1 MIRRR
6 EERERAEAAPA
17 AVKPQKRKPV
27 AAKPIPSG
35 PSPLEVVE
43 ADIQRQEAAVA
54 ELERKLAEDWGNVE
68 LLAAHRAARNELQAL
83 LARWE
88 TLFERSGAY
97 GTCPQRGGVTLL
109 RDTRAFCVRR
119 LVSDPGT
126 CQGRGVPR
134 VCRLGSL
141 SSAAGGQ
148 ACGGSNV
155 AMMASAT
162 TLSGFPDSWLA
173 RRSRLKA
180 SCSVRSSFCMRRP
193 FARSIAFRAASA
205 SASESASSRSAV
217 SSSWRARAVLIAGRR
232 SVSRK
237 GLTK

>member
-1 MIRRR
+1 MAIEDRSLRSYEGGWAELIRRR

-88 TLFERSGAY
+88 TLFERSGA
-97 GTCPQRGGVTLL
+97 
-109 RDTRAFCVRR
+109 
-119 LVSDPGT
+119 
-126 CQGRGVPR
+126 
-134 VCRLGSL
+134 
-141 SSAAGGQ
+141 
-148 ACGGSNV
+148 
-155 AMMASAT
+155 
-162 TLSGFPDSWLA
+162 
-173 RRSRLKA
+173 
-180 SCSVRSSFCMRRP
+180 
-193 FARSIAFRAASA
+193 
-205 SASESASSRSAV
+205 
-217 SSSWRARAVLIAGRR
+217 
-232 SVSRK
+232 
-237 GLTK
+237 